1 MNEWKY
7 TDGWSEEE
15 LLNGSYCGFVY
26 SFYFPNSDQ
35 YYYGAK
41 QLYKRV
47 KDAKKIKEDS
57 TSNGWEN
64 YTSSSKTVN
73 QMINDGEPYIRTVL
87 YGFPTMRE
95 TLLVESIIITTQ
107 ILKPECLN
115 MAVMNKLR
123 APNSQTKARLLAIVQ
138 EILEWIN

>member
-1 MNEWKY
+1 MDEWKY
-7 TDGWSEEE
+7 SDGWSEEE

-26 SFYFPNSDQ
+26 CFYFPNSDQ

-47 KDAKKIKEDS
+47 KDAKKIKADS

-73 QMINDGEPYIRTVL
+73 QMIDEGEPYIRTVL

-107 ILKPECLN
+107 ILKPDCLN

-123 APNSQTKARLLAIVQ
+123 APNSQTKARLLEIVQ
-138 EILEWIN
+138 EILEWVN